1 MAKRRRRKLVPAN
14 RNTGGERAAR
24 WSRLFL
30 DYLRTECHLA
40 DNTVLAYGRDLGRF
54 REWLGDRRIESLTI
68 RELSDYASWL
78 HEQTLASTTI
88 SRHLVSLKV
97 FFRYLQLE
105 GILQDNRAELLGTQK
120 LWQRV
125 PHVMSP
131 AVVDK
136 FLDEPGPDDRLA
148 FRDRALLELMY
159 ATGCR
164 ASEVCD
170 MHVRDV
176 HLEER
181 YCMCH
186 GKGDKQR
193 LVPLNPAAC
202 DAIDEYLRKQ
212 RGKLAERSLD
222 PPPWLMLSRTGR
234 RLRREAVWELVKKYA
249 IRAGASASISPHTLR
264 HSFATHLLAGGADL
278 RIVQEMLGHA
288 NITTTQIY
296 THVDGSRL
304 KKVHAAFHPRA

>member
-1 MAKRRRRKLVPAN
+1 MAKRRRKKLVPAN
-14 RNTGGERAAR
+14 RKTGGERAAR

-54 REWLGDRRIESLTI
+54 REWLGDRRIESLEI
-68 RELSDYASWL
+68 SQLSEYAAWL
-78 HEQTLASTTI
+78 HEQSLAPTSI

-105 GILQDNRAELLGTQK
+105 GILNENRAELLGTQK

-125 PHVMSP
+125 PQVMSP
-131 AVVDK
+131 SVVDK

-148 FRDRALLELMY
+148 IRDRAMLELMY

-176 HLEER
+176 NLEESF
-181 YCMCH
+181 CMCH

-193 LVPLNPAAC
+193 MVPLNPAAC
-202 DAIDEYLRKQ
+202 SAIEEYLKKQ
-212 RGKLAERSLD
+212 RASLAQRVLD
-222 PPPWLMLSRTGR
+222 PPPWLILSRTGR

-249 IRAGASASISPHTLR
+249 IRAGAPAGISPHSLR

-278 RIVQEMLGHA
+278 RMVQEMLGHA

-296 THVDGSRL
+296 THVDSSRL